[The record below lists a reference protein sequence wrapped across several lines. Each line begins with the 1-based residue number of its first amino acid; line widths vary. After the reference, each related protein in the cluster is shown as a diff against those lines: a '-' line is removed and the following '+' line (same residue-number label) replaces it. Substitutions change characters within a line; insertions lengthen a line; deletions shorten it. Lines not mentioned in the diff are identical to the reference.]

1 MAIKKSQIYSSLW
14 ESCDTLRGGMDASQ
28 YKDYILALLFVKY
41 VSDKAKSTPDDA
53 LYEVP
58 EDASFDAMLEL
69 RNKTDI
75 GDQMNKMLTRL
86 TETNPDCGITFPDFN
101 DEKLLGRGK
110 EMVDKITKLLNIFK
124 DGLNLAKNRA
134 GNDDLLG
141 DAYEYLMCH
150 FAVESGKSKGQF
162 YTPAEVSRL
171 LAVAICIHEDTRP
184 MITLYDPTCGSG
196 SLLLRAASCA
206 SAQNVTIYGQ
216 EDVAT
221 TADLAR
227 MNMVLHGQE
236 TAEIHKGNTLAA
248 PGFTNGTEL
257 KRFDYVVANPPFSVK
272 TWTSGFSPQ
281 NDVYNRFS
289 YGLPPEKM
297 GDYAFLQHIIA
308 SMNTGTGRGACI
320 MPHGVL
326 FRGNAEAEI
335 REKIVKQGFIK
346 AIIGLPANL
355 FYGTPIAACV
365 LVLDKNNA
373 ANRSG
378 IFMIDAS
385 KGFMKD
391 GPKNRL
397 REQDL
402 RRIIDTYTARLECS
416 GYSRMVPMSE
426 IKDNDYNLNIPRYID
441 SGDTEVR
448 QDIFAHLNGGI
459 PQNEIDSMPEFA
471 HGFAALKDSLFEPS
485 EHAGY
490 SLCRMAPSEIRK
502 HILSGAEF
510 AAFRADVAQ
519 HLEHWQHTITPWLES
534 AQEAA
539 SPSAIIA
546 KLGDAVLAE
555 FADSP
560 LLDKYDVYQRLMEYA
575 DSTLRDDL
583 YLVAEDGWVAT
594 IDYEESTNKKGEVKI
609 KNWDCEL
616 LPKSVVIDACLPELG
631 ASVAMIREEQ
641 LRIDSDI
648 KQMEEE
654 QATADGYLG
663 ENGDANVDEAI
674 ARIVLGA
681 WDSTSNGYSEYH
693 ELAQYLDLCESLS
706 AVNKQLKA
714 DPANAELKLRKKSLT
729 AAQKAAKQTECM
741 RQLPSFNKG
750 DISKR
755 MQDIILEHSVTGVNA
770 EEWAFLKQYRENC
783 LLLAQVKEKLKTAEQ
798 ELDDKLKKLYNG
810 FSKEDICHLVVHRKW
825 LCSLQGSMISETD
838 RLVQSFAAQL
848 KMLTERY
855 ETPLPALESSV
866 SKFQQR
872 VQQHLATMGFEWKGE
887 EN

>member
-41 VSDKAKSTPDDA
+41 VSDKAKNDPDA

-58 EDASFDAMLEL
+58 GDASFDAMLEL
-69 RNKTDI
+69 RNKPDI
-75 GDQMNKMLTRL
+75 GDQMNQMLTRL
-86 TETNPDCGITFPDFN
+86 SEANPDTGITFPDFN

-141 DAYEYLMCH
+141 DAYEYLMRH

-171 LAVAICIHEDTRP
+171 LAVTIGIHEDTRP

-206 SAQNVTIYGQ
+206 SAKNVTIYGQ
-216 EDVAT
+216 EDVTT

-248 PGFTNGTEL
+248 PGFTNGSEL

-385 KGFMKD
+385 RGFMKD

-402 RRIIDTYTARLECS
+402 RRIVDTYTERLECP

-441 SGDTEVR
+441 SGDSEVR

-459 PQNEIDSMPEFA
+459 PQNEIDTMPEFT
-471 HGFAALKDSLFEPS
+471 HGFAALKSSLFAPS
-485 EHAGY
+485 EHVGY
-490 SLCRMAPSEIRK
+490 SLCRLAPADIRK
-502 HILSGAEF
+502 HILSCEEF
-510 AAFRADVAQ
+510 AAFKAGVDR
-519 HLEHWQHTITPWLES
+519 HLEHWKSAITPWLE
-534 AQEAA
+534 AAKETA
-539 SPSAIIA
+539 SPALLIG
-546 KLGDAVLAE
+546 KLGDAVLDE
-555 FADSP
+555 FSDSP
-560 LLDKYDVYQRLMEYA
+560 LLDKYNVYQRLMEYA
-575 DSTLRDDL
+575 DDTLRDDL
-583 YLVAEDGWVAT
+583 YLIAEDGWVAS
-594 IDYEESTNKKGEVKI
+594 IDCEKSTNKKGEVKI
-609 KNWDCEL
+609 KSWDCEL
-616 LPKSVVIDACLPELG
+616 LPKSVVTSVHFPQLGERVRALQAEVASLSSDAKQ
-631 ASVAMIREEQ
+631 MKEEQ
-641 LRIDSDI
+641 TG
-648 KQMEEE
+648 EE
-654 QATADGYLG
+654 GFLG
-663 ENGDANVDEAI
+663 EEGKVDVKKRLDAIQAQGTAETDDAEEYAFLQQYADTNKRLDEA
-674 ARIVLGA
+674 
-681 WDSTSNGYSEYH
+681 
-693 ELAQYLDLCESLS
+693 
-706 AVNKQLKA
+706 
-714 DPANAELKLRKKSLT
+714 KKSL
-729 AAQKAAKQTECM
+729 KE
-741 RQLPSFNKG
+741 
-750 DISKR
+750 
-755 MQDIILEHSVTGVNA
+755 A
-770 EEWAFLKQYRENC
+770 EL
-783 LLLAQVKEKLKTAEQ
+783 
-798 ELDDKLKKLYNG
+798 ELDSKLTALYDG
-810 FSKEDICHLVVHRKW
+810 FSADDVCHLVVHHKW
-825 LCSLQGSMISETD
+825 LRSLCESMLGETS
-838 RLVQSFAAQL
+838 RLIHDFAARIKL
-848 KMLTERY
+848 LAERY
-855 ETPLPALESSV
+855 ETPLPALVSSA
-866 SKFQQR
+866 SELQNR
-872 VQQHLATMGFEWKGE
+872 VQQHLAAMGFEWKGE

>member
-86 TETNPDCGITFPDFN
+86 TEANPDCGITFPDFN

-141 DAYEYLMCH
+141 DAYEYLMRH

-171 LAVAICIHEDTRP
+171 LAVAIGIHEDTRP

-471 HGFAALKDSLFEPS
+471 HGFPELKASLFAPA
-485 EHAGY
+485 EHSGY
-490 SLCRMAPSEIRK
+490 SLCRMAPADIRK
-502 HILSGAEF
+502 HILSCEEF
-510 AAFRADVAQ
+510 AAFKAGVAQ
-519 HLEHWQHTITPWLES
+519 HLEHWQSTITPWLE
-534 AQEAA
+534 AA
-539 SPSAIIA
+539 KETTAPSLLIGKLEDAI
-546 KLGDAVLAE
+546 LDE
-555 FADSP
+555 FAESP

-583 YLVAEDGWVAT
+583 FMVAEDGWVAT
-594 IDYEESTNKKGEVKI
+594 IDYEKSTNKKGEVKI
-609 KNWDCEL
+609 KSWDCEL
-616 LPKSVVIDACLPELG
+616 LPKSVVTAVHFPQLGERVRVLQSEVASLSSDAKQ
-631 ASVAMIREEQ
+631 MKEEQ
-641 LRIDSDI
+641 TGD
-648 KQMEEE
+648 E
-654 QATADGYLG
+654 GFLG
-663 ENGDANVDEAI
+663 EDGKVDVKKRLAAIRAQGTAETDDIEEYEFLLQYADTNKRLDAAK
-674 ARIVLGA
+674 
-681 WDSTSNGYSEYH
+681 
-693 ELAQYLDLCESLS
+693 
-706 AVNKQLKA
+706 KQLKE
-714 DPANAELKLRKKSLT
+714 AELELDSKLT
-729 AAQKAAKQTECM
+729 A
-741 RQLPSFNKG
+741 
-750 DISKR
+750 
-755 MQDIILEHSVTGVNA
+755 
-770 EEWAFLKQYRENC
+770 
-783 LLLAQVKEKLKTAEQ
+783 
-798 ELDDKLKKLYNG
+798 LYAG
-810 FSKEDICHLVVHRKW
+810 FSADDVRHLVVHHKW
-825 LCSLQGSMISETD
+825 LRSLSESMIGETA
-838 RLVQSFAAQL
+838 RLIQDFAARI
-848 KMLTERY
+848 KMLAERY
-855 ETPLPALESSV
+855 ETPLPALEDSV
-866 SKFQQR
+866 SELQNR
-872 VQQHLATMGFEWKGE
+872 VQQHLAAMGFEWKGVLA
-887 EN
+887 